1 MISLIITL
9 LCYYGV
15 SSVYAFTTNID
26 YDVPTGAIRTLL
38 HVTNNLSG
46 DDDINNHHI
55 NVNTNTEQ
63 QQQQQLKKSTK
74 LVIPTITDENSAT
87 LLTNPNS
94 PNRPVLVDAF
104 APWCGPCKL
113 LDKVLRKVQ
122 PDYINAIDFCRWNV
136 NDVEGTEQLRAQFL
150 NAGYELT
157 KLPSLIVYR
166 DGVPVAVRPGFANE
180 YQIQDFLELTL
191 PDVLERTFDEFGV
204 KIIASTTTTAT
215 TTTTTPSA
223 VEVAGVKE
231 KEEEKEEEETCLE
244 AKEVGRE
251 IVIVETECITAAVAA
266 DVENEEEELANIV
279 INLRHHEQH
288 QQLQQQ
294 QQQQQVLD
302 DDDDDDCKT
311 PQECYNRLEQTIWKN
326 RKVVPAMDGIGMF
339 LPTRMR
345 VKVTQE

>member
-1 MISLIITL
+1 M
-9 LCYYGV
+9 
-15 SSVYAFTTNID
+15 YAFTTNID

-55 NVNTNTEQ
+55 NVNTNTEQQ

-122 PDYINAIDFCRWNV
+122 PNYINAIDFCRWNV
-136 NDVEGTEQLRAQFL
+136 NDVEGTEQLRTQFL

-180 YQIQDFLELTL
+180 YQIQDFLESTL

-204 KIIASTTTTAT
+204 KIIASTTTATTT

-231 KEEEKEEEETCLE
+231 GEEKEEEESCLE

-266 DVENEEEELANIV
+266 EEVHNEKEELANIV
-279 INLRHHEQH
+279 LNLRHHEQH

-294 QQQQQVLD
+294 QQQQQQQKVLDDD

-311 PQECYNRLEQTIWKN
+311 PQECYNRLEQSIWKN
-326 RKVVPAMDGIGMF
+326 RTVVPAMDGIGMF
-339 LPTRMR
+339 LPKRMR
-345 VKVTQE
+345 VKEVQDVATKT

>member
-1 MISLIITL
+1 
-9 LCYYGV
+9 V
-15 SSVYAFTTNID
+15 HAFTTNID
-26 YDVPTGAIRTLL
+26 YGVPTGAIRTLL

-55 NVNTNTEQ
+55 NVNTNTE

-122 PDYINAIDFCRWNV
+122 PNYINAIDFCRWNV
-136 NDVEGTEQLRAQFL
+136 NDVDGTERLRAQFL

-180 YQIQDFLELTL
+180 YQIQDFLESTL

-204 KIIASTTTTAT
+204 KIIASTTTTTTAT
-215 TTTTTPSA
+215 ATPSA
-223 VEVAGVKE
+223 VEAAGVKE
-231 KEEEKEEEETCLE
+231 GEEKEEEESCLE

-251 IVIVETECITAAVAA
+251 IVIVETDCITAAVAA

-279 INLRHHEQH
+279 LNLRHHEQH

-294 QQQQQVLD
+294 QQVLDDDD

-345 VKVTQE
+345 VKATQE

>member
-122 PDYINAIDFCRWNV
+122 PNYINAIDFCRWNV
-136 NDVEGTEQLRAQFL
+136 NDVEGTEQLRTQFL

-180 YQIQDFLELTL
+180 YQIQDFLESTL

-204 KIIASTTTTAT
+204 
-215 TTTTTPSA
+215 
-223 VEVAGVKE
+223 
-231 KEEEKEEEETCLE
+231 
-244 AKEVGRE
+244 
-251 IVIVETECITAAVAA
+251 
-266 DVENEEEELANIV
+266 NFF
-279 INLRHHEQH
+279 
-288 QQLQQQ
+288 
-294 QQQQQVLD
+294 
-302 DDDDDDCKT
+302 CK
-311 PQECYNRLEQTIWKN
+311 
-326 RKVVPAMDGIGMF
+326 
-339 LPTRMR
+339 
-345 VKVTQE
+345 